1 MQLLRINFINKYY
14 EGEVSGAINMHNWEN
29 DNVFIFYNVPK
40 NKEQV

>member
-14 EGEVSGAINMHNWEN
+14 EGEVCALSMHNWEN
-29 DNVFIFYNVPK
+29 DNVFIFCNVSK